1 MILVLLVGAEVSS
14 KDFVTFLNKTDD
26 LNQEEQAL
34 ACCKSPLIVSC
45 RQVKIH
51 PAVLGQKGGNIA
63 LPNIVVQ
70 YIGPIAD
77 NPKAFYY
84 KGKDGLSNV
93 VITCN
98 KPRTRKG

>member
-1 MILVLLVGAEVSS
+1 M
-14 KDFVTFLNKTDD
+14 
-26 LNQEEQAL
+26 
-34 ACCKSPLIVSC
+34 SPADRSD
-45 RQVKIH
+45 

-77 NPKAFYY
+77 NPNAFYY